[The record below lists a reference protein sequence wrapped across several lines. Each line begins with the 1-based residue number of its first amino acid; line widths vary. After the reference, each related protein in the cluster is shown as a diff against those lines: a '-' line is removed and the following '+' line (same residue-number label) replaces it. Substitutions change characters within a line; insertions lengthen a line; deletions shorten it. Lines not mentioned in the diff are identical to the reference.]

1 MRISRI
7 LAVGTILLVSVAS
20 ASALATDSEAAKEAL
35 RKGSWSLQFGVGQN
49 FTLTQFQGAT
59 ISVKRHYSP
68 NSALRAGVT
77 TNFSHNVQKDL
88 RTKSELDVNQFGM
101 DISLEYLYYFTPG
114 RRVTAFV
121 GSGPRFGLVRR
132 TQEVP
137 KDYVASHLADHLA
150 YKEWSLGANLLF
162 GAEWFVTH
170 GIALFAEYDMSFG
183 YTSKVNKTSDPLHGL
198 TGQTESYDYSL
209 TSRGVRMGLSV
220 YL

>member
-7 LAVGTILLVSVAS
+7 LAVSTILLVSVAS

-35 RKGSWSLQFGVGQN
+35 KKGSWSLQFGVSQN

-68 NSALRAGVT
+68 NSALRAGIT
-77 TNFSHNVQKDL
+77 TNLSHNVQKDL
-88 RTKSELDVNQFGM
+88 RTKSEVDVNEFGINVSM
-101 DISLEYLYYFTPG
+101 EYLHYFTPG

-121 GSGPRFGLVRR
+121 GSGPYFGLNLR

-137 KDYVASHLADHLA
+137 PTGNDGYHLT

-170 GIALFAEYDMSFG
+170 GIALFAEYDISLG
-183 YTSKVNKTSDPLHGL
+183 YASKVNKTADPLHGL
-198 TGQTESYDYSL
+198 TGQTESYGYSL